1 MVHHPSSGQ
10 LLIIDGKNLGPRVMD
25 RRYLYD
31 AKRQI
36 NMDRQAWQVLFI
48 QMFSGKDGW
57 MDG

>member
-1 MVHHPSSGQ
+1 
-10 LLIIDGKNLGPRVMD
+10 MD